1 MNNQKVSF
9 DDEKLILV
17 DKNDQIIG
25 YENKDVCHQGK
36 GLLHRAFSIFLFNSN
51 GELLL
56 QQRSQ
61 EKRLWGLFWSNTCC
75 SHPRKGETYEQATQR
90 RLQEEL
96 GLKAPLH
103 FLYKFQYQAQFKDIG
118 SENELCSVYV
128 GKTDEPP
135 NINPTEIAAI
145 KYISPDDLEK
155 EMERQPEQFTPWFKM
170 EWERIRNEFW
180 PKVQQIIADK
190 NSGK

>member
-1 MNNQKVSF
+1 MNDQIVSF

-17 DKNDQIIG
+17 DENDHVLG
-25 YENKDVCHQGK
+25 YETKDVCHNGD
-36 GLLHRAFSIFLFNSN
+36 GLLHRAFSIFIFNSQ

-61 EKRLWGLFWSNTCC
+61 DKRLWGLFWSNTCC

-96 GLKAPLH
+96 GLKAPLK
-103 FLYKFQYQAQFKDIG
+103 FLFKFQYQARFKDVG
-118 SENELCSVYV
+118 SENELCAVYV

-135 NINPTEIAAI
+135 TVNPNEIAAI
-145 KYISPDDLEK
+145 RYISPEDLEK
-155 EMERQPEQFTPWFKM
+155 EMQAHPAQFTPWFKM
-170 EWERIRNEFW
+170 EWERIRREFW
-180 PKVQQIIADK
+180 PEIEKMISAR
-190 NSGK
+190 